1 MTGLAVPSGTST
13 SGDKL
18 VFHFFGAL
26 AEFERD
32 LSRERI
38 QAALTAARARG
49 RLGGRP
55 RVAPQKVKLAKALNA
70 DKRHSVKEIC
80 HTLGMSRTTFY
91 RHMKK

>member
-1 MTGLAVPSGTST
+1 LTGLAVPSGTST

-32 LSRERI
+32 LKWGADS
-38 QAALTAARARG
+38 
-49 RLGGRP
+49 GGPDSGQGSWAP
-55 RVAPQKVKLAKALNA
+55 RWWAEGSPQKVKLAKALNA
-70 DKRHSVKEIC
+70 DKRHSVEEIC

>member
-1 MTGLAVPSGTST
+1 MTGLVVPSGTST

>member
-1 MTGLAVPSGTST
+1 MTGLVVPSGTST

-32 LSRERI
+32 LSGERI

-70 DKRHSVKEIC
+70 DKRHSVEEIC

>member
-1 MTGLAVPSGTST
+1 LTGLAVPSGTST

-80 HTLGMSRTTFY
+80 HTLGVNIHVLGWMTA
-91 RHMKK
+91 

>member
-1 MTGLAVPSGTST
+1 LTGLAVPSGTST

-32 LSRERI
+32 LKWGADSGGPDSG
-38 QAALTAARARG
+38 QARG
-49 RLGGRP
+49 RLGGGP

-70 DKRHSVKEIC
+70 DKRHSVEEIC

-91 RHMKK
+91 RYMKK